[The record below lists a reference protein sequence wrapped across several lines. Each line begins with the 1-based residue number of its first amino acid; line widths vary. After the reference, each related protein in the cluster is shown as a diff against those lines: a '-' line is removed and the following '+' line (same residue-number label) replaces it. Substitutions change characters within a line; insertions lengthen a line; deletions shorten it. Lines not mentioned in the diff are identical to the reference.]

1 MRKLPE
7 TIQPP
12 AFGFDK
18 PAKER
23 ISEASDKLFRLLGIR
38 VADSLIAQDA
48 HSNVDTF
55 RKYFG
60 HGEPLI
66 GRFVRS
72 LIAECEDYWRGLA
85 AEHPNDP
92 ASQLRWWLALE
103 EDQIGYM
110 AEPRVLLS
118 RTAAELFETRKQ
130 QHPLLREIEE
140 FWQAE
145 RRRVVGLCKAA
156 GLRGPIELAD
166 KLLLLVHGARNERGA
181 YGRLKPSRL
190 LRQAGNEFMVAH
202 GAANKPVADHASD
215 LD

>member
-23 ISEASDKLFRLLGIR
+23 IIEASDKLFRLLGIR

-60 HGEPLI
+60 DGEPLI

-92 ASQLRWWLALE
+92 ASQLRWCLPGKRIKSAIW
-103 EDQIGYM
+103 
-110 AEPRVLLS
+110 RS
-118 RTAAELFETRKQ
+118 RECCSHA
-130 QHPLLREIEE
+130 
-140 FWQAE
+140 
-145 RRRVVGLCKAA
+145 RRRNC
-156 GLRGPIELAD
+156 
-166 KLLLLVHGARNERGA
+166 
-181 YGRLKPSRL
+181 SRL
-190 LRQAGNEFMVAH
+190 
-202 GAANKPVADHASD
+202 ANSSIRC
-215 LD
+215 